1 MKKITAIFTALALFS
16 SVAVLAGPPKTKKPV
31 KPSVKVAKLTE
42 VWTCPATMEKVTDK
56 SSKGTTVGAYK
67 VHFCCGACPE
77 KFAKMS
83 KKEQL
88 AAAEKAAKADKASA
102 VKKS

>member
-16 SVAVLAGPPKTKKPV
+16 SVAVLAGPPKTKKP
-31 KPSVKVAKLTE
+31 PVKVAKLTE

-67 VHFCCGACPE
+67 VHFCCGGCPE